1 MILMMLHT
9 GFCARSVQ
17 QSDKSALLDQEQDQ
31 RSNLFQ
37 MILTQDNILA
47 KIIWN
52 EFWKYFERLL
62 KYK

>member
-1 MILMMLHT
+1 MIMMLT
-9 GFCARSVQ
+9 AGFCAWSIQ

>member
-1 MILMMLHT
+1 MMMMMKHT